1 MLMVSSVEG
10 LITVTPDEE
19 GFYKALGER
28 IAELRR
34 ERDMTQQQLADAL
47 GLSQKTVG
55 HYEVG
60 RIRLQVAMLPDLAD
74 CLGVSI
80 SALLDP
86 LRKSVGKR
94 KPPRRP
100 SDSHG

>member
-1 MLMVSSVEG
+1 M
-10 LITVTPDEE
+10 TPDEE
-19 GFYKALGER
+19 AFYRALGER

-34 ERDMTQQQLADAL
+34 QQDMTQQQLADEL

-60 RIRLQVAMLPDLAD
+60 RIRLQVHMLPPLAE

-80 SALLDP
+80 AALFDP
-86 LRKSVGKR
+86 LKKKIARRKAL
-94 KPPRRP
+94 RRSP
-100 SDSHG
+100 DSG

>member
-1 MLMVSSVEG
+1 V
-10 LITVTPDEE
+10 IPDEE
-19 GFYKALGER
+19 AFYRALGER

-34 ERDMTQQQLADAL
+34 DQNLTQQQLANAL

-60 RIRLQVAMLPDLAD
+60 RIRVQVCLLPELAD

-80 SALLDP
+80 SELIDP
-86 LRKSVGKR
+86 VRKGLAKR
-94 KPPRRP
+94 KPSRRP
-100 SDSHG
+100 SGGGG